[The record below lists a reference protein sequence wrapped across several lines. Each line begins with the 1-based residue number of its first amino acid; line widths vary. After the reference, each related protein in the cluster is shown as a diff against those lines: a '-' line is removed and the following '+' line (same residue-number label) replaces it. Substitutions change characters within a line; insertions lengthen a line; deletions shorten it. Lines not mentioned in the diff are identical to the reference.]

1 MARPSATP
9 GRRVAHRTLT
19 RVYLDDA
26 YADRALHGIL
36 DKFDPPLD
44 KRERA
49 FATELVY
56 GVLRNHRYIDF
67 LIRALVSKPLRKI
80 QPDVIMALRLAVY
93 ELLFLR
99 APAHSTVDQAVRLL
113 NKKRDLVRSF
123 ANAVLRELGRRQER
137 NELPQVDA
145 SALPPLEALA
155 IKTSLPDSVLQRVN
169 TLRPFDDTEAW
180 AESNQKAAPFTNR
193 VNQQRTTRD
202 DLMATLTEAGIEHQT
217 SSLLPFALDL
227 QSPGNLQELQSFRD
241 GHFSVQDAGSQLVC
255 HLLEPQPGERI
266 VDLCAAPGG
275 KTSFIAELT
284 GDEASI
290 LACDLHPGRVR
301 LISTGQKRLQ
311 LKGIETTTLDGTN
324 ATLLA
329 ERVKAWGDG
338 SPVSR
343 VLLDAPCSGLGTLRR
358 NPDLRLRPINLE
370 QLTQI
375 QSQLLE
381 SAHGILKPGGTLV
394 YSVCTFTR
402 EESVEII
409 SQFLNKYPN
418 YHVSPLPEEFAAT
431 FGDSDP
437 DIPGG
442 RFFRTWA
449 DVHGCDGF
457 FAIKLQKSS

>member
-9 GRRVAHRTLT
+9 GRRVAHRTQT
-19 RVYLDDA
+19 SVYIADA
-26 YADRALHGIL
+26 YAARALHGIL

-99 APAHSTVDQAVRLL
+99 TPAHSAVDQAVRLL
-113 NKKRDLVRSF
+113 NKKRDHLRSF

-137 NELPQVDA
+137 NALPQVDTG
-145 SALPPLEALA
+145 ALPPHDAHA
-155 IKTSLPDSVLQRVN
+155 KKPSRPDSVHQRVN

-180 AESNQKAAPFTNR
+180 AESNQKAAPFTIR
-193 VNQQRTTRD
+193 VNQQRTTRN

-311 LKGIETTTLDGTN
+311 LKGSETTTLDGTN